1 MYRIDNVN
9 LEEEERIIVSRLIGS
24 LVKLD
29 DVASVLLGGS
39 IVKSKGVYK
48 QKKSGIDLIVLINE
62 KSSDYKIIKRLR
74 EVGLDFYLS
83 DDIFILKGTLI
94 SIYIEMYNSYVKYLE
109 SIITS
114 EAMEIVLKDWTIGGV
129 CKEVILDDI
138 ANAKIFFD
146 ERGNIAE
153 LSHKL
158 KKEYLLSDSYG
169 RSLIVQLKNKIN
181 LTMMQY
187 DEQNIILFHI
197 GFWECIV
204 LAERL
209 YCHKMKIY
217 NPGFKHILKQKNF
230 LRRFDLNDIDLK
242 NVYTIKMKEILEK
255 LNELYKEGKN

>member
-29 DVASVLLGGS
+29 DVASVLLVGS

-94 SIYIEMYNSYVKYLE
+94 
-109 SIITS
+109 
-114 EAMEIVLKDWTIGGV
+114 
-129 CKEVILDDI
+129 
-138 ANAKIFFD
+138 
-146 ERGNIAE
+146 
-153 LSHKL
+153 
-158 KKEYLLSDSYG
+158 
-169 RSLIVQLKNKIN
+169 
-181 LTMMQY
+181 
-187 DEQNIILFHI
+187 
-197 GFWECIV
+197 IV

>member
-1 MYRIDNVN
+1 
-9 LEEEERIIVSRLIGS
+9 
-24 LVKLD
+24 
-29 DVASVLLGGS
+29 
-39 IVKSKGVYK
+39 
-48 QKKSGIDLIVLINE
+48 
-62 KSSDYKIIKRLR
+62 
-74 EVGLDFYLS
+74 
-83 DDIFILKGTLI
+83 
-94 SIYIEMYNSYVKYLE
+94 MYNSYVKYLE

-242 NVYTIKMKEILEK
+242 NVYTIKMKEILEN
-255 LNELYKEGKN
+255 LNELYKDGKN

>member
-1 MYRIDNVN
+1 MSETFRELN
-9 LEEEERIIVSRLIGS
+9 LHIPYGKSFVLVKPDGMNKEIKDEIIQTIQNRSISVVKQQKICLTVSDIENIWPYTQSDIVSRQLFMNY
-24 LVKLD
+24 LLD
-29 DVASVLLGGS
+29 KVCLL
-39 IVKSKGVYK
+39 
-48 QKKSGIDLIVLINE
+48 L
-62 KSSDYKIIKRLR
+62 
-74 EVGLDFYLS
+74 
-83 DDIFILKGTLI
+83 
-94 SIYIEMYNSYVKYLE
+94 YLE
-109 SIITS
+109 SS
-114 EAMEIVLKDWTIGGV
+114 
-129 CKEVILDDI
+129 KES
-138 ANAKIFFD
+138 
-146 ERGNIAE
+146 